1 MKTVYLLR
9 HAKSSWKGDGI
20 EDVDRPLSK
29 RGRAA
34 ARAMRRHLAENKVQP
49 AQILCSPARR
59 TRDTLAIVQGAFAS
73 AVPIRFEKGIYMAE
87 PQALLRRLKRLG
99 DSLGSVMI
107 VGHNPALE
115 QLALSL
121 SDGHDSEARRDLE
134 VKFPTCA
141 LAVIRSEAERWS
153 ELESGGATLEAFIR
167 ARDLA
172 SA

>member
-9 HAKSSWKGDGI
+9 HAKSSWKEDGI
-20 EDVDRPLSK
+20 EDIDRPLSK

-34 ARAMRRHLAENKVQP
+34 AKAMRRHLAEKKLLP

-59 TRDTLAIVQGAFAS
+59 TRDTLAIVQGAFAT

-87 PQALLRRLKRLG
+87 PQTLLRRLKRLG

-107 VGHNPALE
+107 VGHNPGLA
-115 QLALSL
+115 QLALILSESL
-121 SDGHDSEARRDLE
+121 DTDAHRDLA

-141 LAVIRSEAERWS
+141 LAVIRSQAERWGD
-153 ELESGGATLEAFIR
+153 LESGGGTLEAFVR

>member
-1 MKTVYLLR
+1 
-9 HAKSSWKGDGI
+9 
-20 EDVDRPLSK
+20 
-29 RGRAA
+29 
-34 ARAMRRHLAENKVQP
+34 MRRHFAENKVQP

-59 TRDTLAIVQGAFAS
+59 ARDTLAIIQGAFAS
-73 AVPIRFEKGIYMAE
+73 AVPVRFEKGIYTGD
-87 PQALLRRLKRLG
+87 PTALLRRLKRLG

-107 VGHNPALE
+107 VGHSPGLE

-121 SDGHDSEARRDLE
+121 SNGRDSEARRDLE

-141 LAVIRSEAERWS
+141 LAVIQSDAERWS
-153 ELESGGATLEAFIR
+153 DLEAGGARLEAFVR